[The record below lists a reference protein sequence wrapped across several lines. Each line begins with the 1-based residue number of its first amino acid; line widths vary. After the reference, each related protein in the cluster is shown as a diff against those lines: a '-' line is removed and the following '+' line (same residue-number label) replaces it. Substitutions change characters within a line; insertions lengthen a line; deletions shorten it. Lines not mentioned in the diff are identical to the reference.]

1 MITVSDTTYCF
12 RHKINNSS
20 TWMFIVSLPI
30 LVLVLV
36 VATARFR
43 HRGQSLKKY
52 GEFGCVICS
61 KSAAADWQIAR
72 ASFTATNFSCV
83 GPAWQMRASRF
94 TSPRTLIFFLSFF
107 LLLVLWSPNCDGI
120 RFGQIMSIQ
129 INYEHQYLDWISF
142 LEKKTLDQCWCTLF
156 GPRQYVHMEMVPF
169 PVKPYKPIQTV

>member
-52 GEFGCVICS
+52 GEFGRVICS

-142 LEKKTLDQCWCTLF
+142 LEKKNTRSMLVYPFWPTPVRAHGD
-156 GPRQYVHMEMVPF
+156 GPF
-169 PVKPYKPIQTV
+169 PCKAI